1 MPEVPDDHQ
10 GEPRPGRRSWS
21 RGTRTTL
28 LAVAVTSLLAGL
40 LPVPGAAQT
49 SGEERVFPEPVD
61 STDFITRGPEYAP
74 EEFRLGME
82 ELEARHGRYLEFTT
96 IREELDE
103 PLAVSVG
110 ADGVPAWHSD
120 DTGDGLDFYVAALTD
135 SESLV
140 PDEDKGYVLFTV
152 AHAGEWCAREAV
164 PRFFEDLLELA
175 ESAPETV
182 LEGGVGLDGEEV
194 EITVGEALERTKL
207 LFVDVA
213 PDGWVAGERNA
224 VALGPVGVQRQY
236 SQSNG
241 AGVNSNRVAYQ
252 DGWVF
257 PDDEVIRSNG
267 YSTMTQP
274 EGIVTTQYLRQVR
287 EEELGG
293 RPFATSMDF
302 HGPAPVGAMLFHD
315 QGNDPAKLDRLHDL
329 AERISDRAYDTLA
342 DHITEP
348 GAEAHRQ
355 FAGSIDDGRQAA
367 FSIYQQIFGGV
378 DEKALYLTLHWNE
391 YATAWE
397 HIDYTV
403 SSSFGGWAGSEA
415 GLGAD
420 AFSHEM
426 PCEAVTNV
434 WEPPAVQVFVDNIRS
449 MAEAM
454 VVHGAFHREREV
466 VTDRDL
472 GGAVGFVDTGQ
483 RITDADGNPSPP
495 PEGERNPLVGELEQ
509 VPYDVTNTDY
519 FRDLRQLTDSPII
532 ELSPDDLAADTGEQ
546 QHGRRGGI
554 GRAGDLGRP
563 DHSRRPEQPGRP
575 PHAVPSDRDAGATD
589 PVDDLDTLVVA
600 DHTQADP
607 ERLRAFAEGGGNL
620 VLTDAA
626 LQLAPEVAGLDGDA
640 VTEHRSYVGYADL
653 DDEHPWAEPLY
664 ERARQMFDPVGLGYP
679 LLMERD
685 QYWPCSATGDCEESI
700 THNSSPMWTVDRDS
714 WESMGGETIGTAD
727 PPEAPKG
734 RYEGTDED
742 KTIIGKM
749 PLGDGRLVIFGGL
762 LPQPSEDH
770 PHWYG
775 LNGYTISIPGQQL
788 LLQGLTWERP

>member
-1 MPEVPDDHQ
+1 M
-10 GEPRPGRRSWS
+10 
-21 RGTRTTL
+21 L
-28 LAVAVTSLLAGL
+28 LALALASLLAGL
-40 LPVPGAAQT
+40 LPASGAAQT
-49 SGEERVFPEPVD
+49 SEGERVFPEPVD
-61 STDFITRGPEYAP
+61 STDFITRGPQYAP
-74 EEFRLGME
+74 EQFREGME
-82 ELEARHGRYLEFTT
+82 ELERRHGRYLEFTT
-96 IREELDE
+96 IREELEE

-110 ADGVPAWHSD
+110 EDGVPAWD
-120 DTGDGLDFYVAALTD
+120 PADTGDGLDFYVAALTD
-135 SESLV
+135 SESEV
-140 PDEDKGYVLFTV
+140 ADEDKGYVLFTV

-175 ESAPETV
+175 ETAPQTV

-224 VALGPVGVQRQY
+224 TTLGPIGVQRQY

-241 AGVNSNRVAYQ
+241 AGVNGNRVAYQ

-257 PDDEVIRSNG
+257 PDDEVIRANG

-274 EGIVTTQYLRQVR
+274 EGIVTTQYLRRVR

-302 HGPAPVGAMLFHD
+302 HGPAPVGALLFHD

-342 DHITEP
+342 DYATEP

-355 FAGSIDDGRQAA
+355 FAGSVDDGRQAA
-367 FSIYQQIFGGV
+367 FSVYQRVFGGV
-378 DEKALYLTLHWNE
+378 DQKALYLTLHWNE

-403 SSSFGGWAGSEA
+403 SSSFGGWAGSDA

-426 PCEAVTNV
+426 PCEAVTGI
-434 WEPPAVQVFVDNIRS
+434 WEPPAVQVFVDNIRA

-454 VVHGAFHREREV
+454 VVHGAHHREREV
-466 VTDRDL
+466 VRDRDL
-472 GGAVGFVDTGQ
+472 GATVGFVDTGQ
-483 RITDADGNPSPP
+483 RITHADGNPSPP
-495 PEGERNPLVGELEQ
+495 PDGERNPLVGELEQ
-509 VPYDVTNTDY
+509 VPYDVANTDY
-519 FRDLRQLTDSPII
+519 FRDLRQLTASPIV
-532 ELSPDDLAADTGEQ
+532 ELSPDDLGADGDEQ
-546 QHGRRGGI
+546 PHGRRGGL
-554 GRAGDLGRP
+554 GGPGDLGRGGHAGP
-563 DHSRRPEQPGRP
+563 PEQPGRP
-575 PHAVPSDRDAGATD
+575 PHAGPGDSGDALE
-589 PVDDLDTLVVA
+589 DLDSLVVA
-600 DHTQADP
+600 DHTQADAQ
-607 ERLRAFAEGGGNL
+607 RLRAFAEDGGNV

-626 LQLAPEVAGLDGDA
+626 LQLAPAVAGLDGEVVA
-640 VTEHRSYVGYADL
+640 EHRSYVGYADL
-653 DDEHPWAEPLY
+653 DDEHPWTQPLY

-685 QYWPCSATGDCEESI
+685 QYWSCSATGECEESI
-700 THNSSPMWTVDRDS
+700 THNSAPMWTLDRES
-714 WESMGGETIGTAD
+714 WEDAGGTIIGTAD
-727 PPEAPKG
+727 PPQDPKG

-742 KTIIGKM
+742 ETIIGTM
-749 PLGDGRLVIFGGL
+749 PIGDGRLVIFGGL
-762 LPQPSEDH
+762 LPQPTEHH

-775 LNGYTISIPGQQL
+775 LNAYTISIPGQQL
-788 LLQGLTWERP
+788 LLQGLDWERP